1 MFVVLHSLIDNEI
14 SELELE
20 ILILAHS
27 LWMGMILAYWPL
39 AKEAAI
45 LHLPLTIG
53 VFLVGWN
60 YVPIWSLVLDF
71 AIMVYG
77 RVKFWTD
84 IYPNII
90 VDAEYERD
98 MARFRDFIVPGNA
111 DGADGEIEPARIL
124 IYVVN
129 VEVYAAG
136 FATSAAVLVVSVG
149 AAAVGVV
156 GVRTRNEPK
165 VARFGYLHAFAC
177 LNALL
182 ILLWTAALGETAA
195 NLVRNRGPAPE
206 LFSSTYHDLVFDATF
221 LFGHAVVARATAQLL
236 AAIRDLNAL
245 DGPDGQGYHLQG
257 DADAYQHDDGETLT
271 HL

>member
-1 MFVVLHSLIDNEI
+1 MRADRAPLPQVGAWVVMFVVLHSLIDNEI

-39 AKEAAI
+39 ATEAAI

-124 IYVVN
+124 DRPRKKKR
-129 VEVYAAG
+129 AG
-136 FATSAAVLVVSVG
+136 KGEAKTEAPPAV
-149 AAAVGVV
+149 
-156 GVRTRNEPK
+156 
-165 VARFGYLHAFAC
+165 
-177 LNALL
+177 
-182 ILLWTAALGETAA
+182 
-195 NLVRNRGPAPE
+195 PADVP
-206 LFSSTYHDLVFDATF
+206 
-221 LFGHAVVARATAQLL
+221 
-236 AAIRDLNAL
+236 
-245 DGPDGQGYHLQG
+245 
-257 DADAYQHDDGETLT
+257 
-271 HL
+271 

>member
-1 MFVVLHSLIDNEI
+1 MTIPTAIKYFLYVEAILFGPFSLHHYLSFTDRKQLKHLTNNRVAWMIIHSGEMLNGVGAWVVMFVVLHSLIDNEI
-14 SELELE
+14 SEIELE

-53 VFLVGWN
+53 VFFVGWN

-98 MARFRDFIVPGNA
+98 MARFRDFIVPGNT
-111 DGADGEIEPARIL
+111 DGGDDQIEPARIL
-124 IYVVN
+124 DRPRKKKRGKG
-129 VEVYAAG
+129 EAKTEQAP
-136 FATSAAVLVVSVG
+136 AP
-149 AAAVGVV
+149 AAVGSDM
-156 GVRTRNEPK
+156 P
-165 VARFGYLHAFAC
+165 
-177 LNALL
+177 
-182 ILLWTAALGETAA
+182 
-195 NLVRNRGPAPE
+195 
-206 LFSSTYHDLVFDATF
+206 
-221 LFGHAVVARATAQLL
+221 
-236 AAIRDLNAL
+236 
-245 DGPDGQGYHLQG
+245 
-257 DADAYQHDDGETLT
+257 
-271 HL
+271 